1 MGTPSQTHKLLLL
14 TVFFCGA
21 RVSVSVAASTGAV
34 LQPGAPVGSPLTLR
48 CTFTT
53 PTEALRIRVSWEH
66 CPKPP
71 YLYCRSRS
79 SCLVAAN
86 RNSSSLASANESEC
100 RDGHVWQV
108 AGPSWSNL
116 TLGKPG
122 VEDSGWYHCTVSMEI
137 PSLRKFNS
145 DGNGTQVDVIAPGV
159 SPQNEECFCVPW
171 WVWVIVAAGV
181 LILAAV
187 SAGVACAC
195 WRRRSQTTENPIYS
209 NINPTPKNCCPDT
222 LPKHPYSKRP
232 TNPPK
237 TKAHGLGGSR

>member
-53 PTEALRIRVSWEH
+53 PTEAQRIRVSWEH

-71 YLYCRSRS
+71 YLSQGDCRSRS

-137 PSLRKFNS
+137 PSQKKFNS
-145 DGNGTQVDVIAPGV
+145 DGNGTQVVVIAP
-159 SPQNEECFCVPW
+159 
-171 WVWVIVAAGV
+171 
-181 LILAAV
+181 
-187 SAGVACAC
+187 
-195 WRRRSQTTENPIYS
+195 ENPIYS

-237 TKAHGLGGSR
+237 TKGHGLGGSR